1 MKLLMLLSWQVH
13 ISVRLEANSEGA
25 LTAAGVVATSPCVYS
40 FPATTVTEF
49 LALAQVIEG
58 YHPFLTQI

>member
-1 MKLLMLLSWQVH
+1 MHRSWLVH
-13 ISVRLEANSEGA
+13 ISIQLEANFLGA

-58 YHPFLTQI
+58 YHPFSTQI